1 MFTEVIKD
9 YKSIVE
15 NIDALI
21 KASGYRT
28 NYVYEQMGMDKAS
41 FYYKKKRKKFTI
53 EEIENLVNII
63 KADDLEDKI
72 LLKMSLEAEKEEG
85 TLTLKEALSESTN

>member
-1 MFTEVIKD
+1 MFTEVIKG

-15 NIDALI
+15 NIDGLI
-21 KASGYRT
+21 KASGYQT

-63 KADDLEDKI
+63 KADDLEDKV
-72 LLKMSLEAEKEEG
+72 LLEMSLEAEKEGEIM
-85 TLTLKEALSESTN
+85 TWEETKKLL

>member
-1 MFTEVIKD
+1 MFTEVIKG

-15 NIDALI
+15 NIDGLI

-41 FYYKKKRKKFTI
+41 FYYKKKQKKFTI

-63 KADDLEDKI
+63 KADDLEDKV
-72 LLKMSLEAEKEEG
+72 LLEMSLEAEKEGEIM
-85 TLTLKEALSESTN
+85 TWEETKKLL